1 MAIILAFE
9 NQINVSLQRKDS
21 VYYNNTALIGG
32 YQTSSDPQLIGGA
45 DIINR
50 HYNVLNKELNYV
62 ADGVNTGFDAFF
74 LTYDGQYQ
82 PTVVEE
88 LQVFINNVETTNF
101 TLSGTVTINDPL
113 VNGDAIDIK
122 LLYSIS
128 VDDSSFTNPITNSLT
143 NNSFISFLKN
153 NEVNK
158 KSVKGYYAEV
168 KFVNNSKEK
177 AELFSVGSEIL
188 ESSK

>member
-128 VDDSSFTNPITNSLT
+128 VDDSSFTNPITNGLT

-153 NEVNK
+153 NQVNK

>member
-9 NQINVSLQRKDS
+9 NQINVSLQPKDG

-45 DIINR
+45 AIINR

-62 ADGVNTGFDAFF
+62 ADGVNTEFDAFF

-128 VDDSSFTNPITNSLT
+128 VDDSSFTNPITNGLT

-153 NEVNK
+153 NKVNK

-168 KFVNNSKEK
+168 KFVNNSVEK
-177 AELFSVGSEIL
+177 AELFTVGSEIS

>member
-1 MAIILAFE
+1 MIILAFQ
-9 NQINVSLQRKDS
+9 NQINVSLQKKDNI
-21 VYYNNTALIGG
+21 YYNNTALVGG
-32 YQTSSDPQLIGGA
+32 YQTSSDPQLVGGVI
-45 DIINR
+45 DINR
-50 HYNVLNKELNYV
+50 HYNILNKELSYI
-62 ADGVNTGFDAFF
+62 ADGVTTEFNVVFQ
-74 LTYDGQYQ
+74 TYNGQYQ
-82 PTVVEE
+82 PSSAEE
-88 LQVFINNVETTNF
+88 IEVYINNVETTNF
-101 TLSGTVTINDPL
+101 TFLNTVTINDPL
-113 VNGDAIDIK
+113 VNGDVVSIN

-177 AELFSVGSEIL
+177 AELFSVGSEIS